1 MPIGQGSGV
10 PGRQLVPDCL
20 VGALL
25 GSELGFLHGPAH
37 GGQHYQEIVE
47 RAANV
52 VDLLS
57 EVHKVWVVGV
67 ASGLESC
74 CDQVRCIVWLIVPC

>member
-10 PGRQLVPDCL
+10 PGRQLVPYCL

-47 RAANV
+47 RAADV

-57 EVHKVWVVGV
+57 EVSLTNMVMLSPG
-67 ASGLESC
+67 
-74 CDQVRCIVWLIVPC
+74 

>member
-10 PGRQLVPDCL
+10 PGRQLVSYCL

-25 GSELGFLHGPAH
+25 GSELGFLHGSAH

-47 RAANV
+47 RATNV

-57 EVHKVWVVGV
+57 EVHDVGVVGV
-67 ASGLESC
+67 PSGLESC
-74 CDQVRCIVWLIVPC
+74 CD